1 MRGDTKRASFKQ
13 TGLGANRTGKASVHL
28 SSRLLRTLLGVT
40 LVLIVVHLIL
50 QYLNFVIYHQQV
62 GQMYELANRFDLDD
76 ESSVPTWWAQVLFL
90 AIGLGAWLS
99 AYLQPDQATRR
110 LWSTVAALGLIFSL
124 DEVAALHE
132 HILQSVHNLFFRDS
146 SPTGMANAWWLVAPL
161 LLLTGAWLLWK
172 MVRLFPRRTTVLL
185 AVGGAVFLVGSVVAD
200 LLTSIAP
207 RETFLNQGI
216 MVAVEEGLELIGS
229 VIVFYAIADYLE
241 MYHYS
246 VLRNVVSQ
254 LRMRPTLKRD
264 GS

>member
-1 MRGDTKRASFKQ
+1 MRGNTKSANVSQ
-13 TGLGANRTGKASVHL
+13 TGVDTNRPARNSSPISRHL
-28 SSRLLRTLLGVT
+28 FWMLLGVT

-50 QYLNFVIYHQQV
+50 QYLNFVVHDQQV
-62 GQMYELANRFDLDD
+62 GQIYELANRFDLDD

-90 AIGLGAWLS
+90 AIGLGAWIS
-99 AYLQPDQATRR
+99 AHLQPDRAARW
-110 LWSTVAALGLIFSL
+110 LWGLMAVLGLIFSL
-124 DEVAALHE
+124 DEIASLHE

-146 SPTGMANAWWLVAPL
+146 SPTGLANAWWLVAPL
-161 LLLTGAWLLWK
+161 LLLGGVWLLWK
-172 MVRLFPRRTTVLL
+172 MVRIFPRRTTFLL
-185 AVGGAVFLVGSVVAD
+185 AAGGVVFLAGAVVAD

-241 MYHYS
+241 MYHYT
-246 VLRNVVSQ
+246 VLRSAVSQ

-264 GS
+264 DS